1 MEWLLVNSNEVNGVK
16 NTYISIVEDK
26 EIELYTLF
34 RKLSKDDQD
43 EILEIIELKINRYNN
58 K

>member
-1 MEWLLVNSNEVNGVK
+1 MNSNEVNGVK